1 MKVTLNK
8 ILGGI
13 CILIILVIIIG
24 TGLVVGSSK
33 PQEQSTF
40 YPSQRGPTP
49 EEQIQQAQQ
58 AQQEAQSATTEK
70 PTVTSGDFGSYI
82 NLGQIRATTKA
93 DSENQTTALIILEPW
108 FSYDNTDPAFQ
119 EEVSTK
125 KARFKTLVLDFF
137 SNRTASQLK
146 AMGEG
151 LVKNQ
156 LVELANQELVLGKI
170 SAVFFE
176 VYLFFE

>member
-1 MKVTLNK
+1 MGILNK
-8 ILGGI
+8 ILAGI

-33 PQEQSTF
+33 PQEQSAM

-58 AQQEAQSATTEK
+58 AQQEAQATANTTT
-70 PTVTSGDFGSYI
+70 TVTSGDFGSYI
-82 NLGQIRATTKA
+82 NLDQIRVTTKE
-93 DSENQTTALIILEPW
+93 DSENQTTALIILKPW
-108 FSYDNTDPAFQ
+108 FSYDSTDPAFH
-119 EEVSTK
+119 EEVATK
-125 KARFKTLVLDFF
+125 KARFKALVLEFF
-137 SNRTASQLK
+137 SNRTASQLR
-146 AMGEG
+146 AMGED

-156 LVELANQELVLGKI
+156 LVELANQELVLGKF
-170 SAVFFE
+170 SSVFFE